1 LVVDGER
8 RVVLG
13 ELKDLSEILG
23 KVGNDGVGDLGNV
36 EESVAV
42 CQLQEYMQQH
52 SHLHQID
59 RPVIGN
65 GGLGKVPSVHAELSI
80 VESVG
85 VG

>member
-1 LVVDGER
+1 
-8 RVVLG
+8 VLG
-13 ELKDLSEILG
+13 KFQDLREILG
-23 KVGNDGVGDLGNV
+23 KVSNDGVGNLGNV

-42 CQLQEYMQQH
+42 YQLTDVMQQH

-59 RPVIGN
+59 RPVVGN
-65 GGLGKVPSVHAELSI
+65 GGLGKVPSVHAELSV